1 MALFV
6 EEIIRGGNDD
16 DNACN
21 AMQYKDLDLSSQL
34 SMTVWCW
41 KVGEVKEMVLGGTTF
56 ALFSKKERLKTG
68 SQCVDLHPGQV
79 ADESIESRTSR
90 KVLQC
95 RNDRLR

>member
-1 MALFV
+1 MVLY
-6 EEIIRGGNDD
+6 EETQGAEKDD
-16 DNACN
+16 DNVCC

-41 KVGEVKEMVLGGTTF
+41 KVGEVKEIVLGGTTF
-56 ALFSKKERLKTG
+56 AFFSKKERLKTG

-79 ADESIESRTSR
+79 ADESIESCTSR